1 VLGTGVVGSFVG
13 RGVGIIEG
21 DNDGSAVVGN
31 NVGLGEGISEG
42 APVGKCVGLLVG
54 SHVVQLKVTDIAAR
68 EVVNPLLYVAHISV
82 DNGGV
87 LIQLGLIDS

>member
-13 RGVGIIEG
+13 RGVGITDG
-21 DNDGSAVVGN
+21 DNVGSRVVGN

-54 SHVVQLKVTDIAAR
+54 SHVLQLKVNDVAAF
-68 EVVNPLLYVAHISV
+68 PLITPKS
-82 DNGGV
+82 
-87 LIQLGLIDS
+87 